1 MSHNFMSPDPRA
13 RSVSAPTLRLTPS
26 LHAGHQ
32 QDDSQSDIQEIQADS
47 QPEGEPGAES
57 QKDAVDNS
65 PSDSERPLFGFQP
78 IPPMSSQDAMGVP
91 IPVPSES
98 LAPGTPGTPVRG
110 GHGAVEDAASTAASA
125 PVLDQI
131 HTTLQSSAQVQLKIL
146 AELKAIR
153 QGMDR
158 SRSPARR

>member
-65 PSDSERPLFGFQP
+65 PSDSERP
-78 IPPMSSQDAMGVP
+78 
-91 IPVPSES
+91 
-98 LAPGTPGTPVRG
+98 
-110 GHGAVEDAASTAASA
+110 
-125 PVLDQI
+125 
-131 HTTLQSSAQVQLKIL
+131 
-146 AELKAIR
+146 
-153 QGMDR
+153 
-158 SRSPARR
+158 